1 MLAEIYKKNEKILK
15 KAQNIHNLL
24 EQAMSDGI
32 STLDDIINY
41 GNARLY
47 YTCTASLSAQKK
59 APMGEKF
66 LCKLLNYTQV
76 PSKEDCGDAVD
87 ENGIYYEFKNS
98 FTNQAQNLNIR
109 QIRLWQDVDYYYCF
123 YINEDNL
130 DESIFFVLTK
140 EQMAEEAALCGSFT
154 HGTVAANSE
163 NKNREYSITI
173 PIYNDKNEKTK
184 RWKEKYLS
192 EELKNKILGGGE

>member
-98 FTNQAQNLNIR
+98 FTNAPC
-109 QIRLWQDVDYYYCF
+109 V
-123 YINEDNL
+123 
-130 DESIFFVLTK
+130 
-140 EQMAEEAALCGSFT
+140 
-154 HGTVAANSE
+154 H
-163 NKNREYSITI
+163 
-173 PIYNDKNEKTK
+173 
-184 RWKEKYLS
+184 
-192 EELKNKILGGGE
+192 